1 VTETQTVDLAEDDF
15 DGTYQLRMIMA
26 YPVIAD
32 MSRDEL
38 MFATPEEKRAAFQ
51 RILAAKNLR
60 RTHELYLADRSEN
73 HDRYH
78 HC

>member
-1 VTETQTVDLAEDDF
+1 MADDLAADDF

-38 MFATPEEKRAAFQ
+38 MFATPDEKGAAFG

-60 RTHELYLADRSEN
+60 RTHELYLEARPE
-73 HDRYH
+73 
-78 HC
+78 

>member
-1 VTETQTVDLAEDDF
+1 VTDSKTVVEDLAAGDF

-26 YPVIAD
+26 YPVISD

-38 MFATPEEKRAAFQ
+38 MFADPDEKRAAFE

-60 RTHELYLADRSEN
+60 RTHEMYLARWI
-73 HDRYH
+73 R
-78 HC
+78 